1 MKLSLKKLLC
11 GALSAAVIM
20 SFSPY
25 AAADVIMEPFSND
38 FYSENM
44 EDCKYI
50 YWRRYTV
57 INDCELLESPLGSDV
72 IKELKAGEVITL
84 DFSYTDKD
92 GNVWGSYLFDFDND
106 FYGWVRMSDT
116 ELIYDRYSFD
126 EDHSEEYVEYSGE
139 FDDYKPENQVVL
151 WTYPGSGEISFISK
165 AENWFTD
172 PGYFLSFGESAD
184 KVYTDENGDKW
195 IFFGYNYWAW
205 VYLPDPESESINGV
219 STEFTQ
225 TIPTDIQTTYMS
237 EDIENMR
244 EAAAKTISPD
254 TAGSFGLPIGI
265 AAAAAA
271 VSGVS
276 LMLLRKKKK

>member
-11 GALSAAVIM
+11 GVLSAAVIM
-20 SFSPY
+20 SFALY
-25 AAADVIMEPFSND
+25 AAADVINEPYMND
-38 FYSENM
+38 FYNENM
-44 EDCKYI
+44 KDCKYI

-57 INDCELLESPLGSDV
+57 INDSELLESPLGSDV
-72 IKELKAGEVITL
+72 IRELKAGEVITL

-106 FYGWVRMSDT
+106 LYGWVRMSDT
-116 ELIYDRYSFD
+116 ELIYDRYSFN
-126 EDHSEEYVEYSGE
+126 EDHSEEFADYSGE
-139 FDDYKPENQVVL
+139 FDDYKPEKQVVL
-151 WTYPGSGEISFISK
+151 WTYPGSGEISLICK
-165 AENWFTD
+165 AENWFAPEWPFTVD
-172 PGYFLSFGESAD
+172 ESAD

-195 IFFGYNYWAW
+195 IFFGYDYWAW

-219 STEFTQ
+219 SAEFTE
-225 TIPTDIQTTYMS
+225 TVSTDIQTTYMS
-237 EDIENMR
+237 EDIKNMR

-254 TAGSFGLPIGI
+254 TEGSFGLPIGI